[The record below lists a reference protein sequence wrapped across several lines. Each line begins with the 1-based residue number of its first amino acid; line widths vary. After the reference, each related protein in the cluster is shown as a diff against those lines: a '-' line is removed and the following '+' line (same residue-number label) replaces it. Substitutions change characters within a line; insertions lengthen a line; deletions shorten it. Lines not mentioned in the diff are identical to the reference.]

1 MNKRLAI
8 VGAFIVSGLFLFTI
22 GIFLIGDQY
31 QAFSRH
37 EDLYVEMANVDGL
50 SPGTNVRVE
59 GVNAGQVKGIGLPD
73 HPSGK
78 FRLKLQLADKVRSL
92 IREDSVATVETDGL
106 VGDKYLFIRSGS
118 DQSPEAKN
126 GSTIPSKEPIELS
139 AVIAKV
145 SGVVDQANT
154 TIGDVRV
161 RLDGVLDDF
170 KTTVNNTNGLVSD
183 ARSGKGTIGTLMNDP
198 STAAHVR
205 QTAANAEQASAN
217 LEKASEQARQ
227 MVADFQSRNLP
238 AKVDESVTN
247 VRQASEQIDQASLRV
262 NSTLTQ
268 ALGPDSNG
276 VNAAQNFREALS
288 NANVGTANLAEDT
301 EAIKHEFFFRG
312 FFKKRG
318 YYNLSDLTPEEYRGN
333 TFFQNR
339 GDRRYWLGADSFIRD
354 ANGIDILSGKGQIQV
369 DQIVGNEGDAILELP
384 IMIEGYSTAPVPY
397 QQILLS
403 SAHSAAVAHYLEKRF
418 KLQSANLGTISLD
431 AKPPRASGK
440 DLWDGACI
448 VFLSSRK

>member
-8 VGAFIVSGLFLFTI
+8 VGAFIVSGVLLFTI
-22 GIFLIGDQY
+22 GIFFIGDQY
-31 QAFSRH
+31 QVFSRH
-37 EDLYVEMANVDGL
+37 EELYIEMANVDGL

-59 GVNAGQVKGIGLPD
+59 GLNAGQVKNIGLPD

-78 FRLKLQLADKVRSL
+78 FRLKLQIADKVRSL

-106 VGDKYLFIRSGS
+106 VGDKYLFIRNGS
-118 DQSPEAKN
+118 DQSPEARN

-154 TIGDVRV
+154 TIGDMHI

-170 KTTVNNTNGLVSD
+170 KTTVDNTNGLISD
-183 ARSGKGTIGTLMNDP
+183 ARSSKGTIGTLLNDP

-205 QTAANAEQASAN
+205 QTVANAEIASAN
-217 LEKASEQARQ
+217 LEQASEQARQ

-238 AKVDESVTN
+238 AKLDESVTN
-247 VRQASEQIDQASLRV
+247 VRRASQQIDQASQRV
-262 NSTLTQ
+262 NSTLAQ
-268 ALGPDSNG
+268 ALGPDNTG
-276 VNAAQNFREALS
+276 VSAAQNVRETLS
-288 NANVGTANLAEDT
+288 NANVATGNLAEDT

-318 YYNLSDLTPEEYRGN
+318 YYSLSDLKPEEYRGN
-333 TFFQNR
+333 PFFQ
-339 GDRRYWLGADSFIRD
+339 DRRDKRFWLGADSFTKD
-354 ANGIDILSGKGQIQV
+354 ASGTEILSGQGQIQI
-369 DQIVGNEGDAILELP
+369 DQIVGTAGDAIMELP
-384 IMIEGYSTAPVPY
+384 IMIEGYSTDPVPY
-397 QQILLS
+397 NQLLLS

-418 KLQSANLGTISLD
+418 KLHSANLGTISLD
-431 AKPPRASGK
+431 AKPPQASGK
-440 DLWDGACI
+440 DLWNGACI